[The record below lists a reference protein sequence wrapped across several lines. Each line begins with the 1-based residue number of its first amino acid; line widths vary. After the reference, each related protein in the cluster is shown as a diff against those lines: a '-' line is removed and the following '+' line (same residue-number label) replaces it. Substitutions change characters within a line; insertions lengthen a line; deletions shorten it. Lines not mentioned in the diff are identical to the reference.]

1 MSVIVEERHPLLRLG
16 VGWGGLACL
25 RRGWGLNVYP
35 GVGLQDEMPHGPWFV
50 TIAFH
55 HGDQMAPGAVEPMAS
70 GRRSSAGGETL
81 KERARLS

>member
-35 GVGLQDEMPHGPWFV
+35 GVGLQDEMPHGPRFV
-50 TIAFH
+50 TIAFPAVIRWH
-55 HGDQMAPGAVEPMAS
+55 QEQCRRGDPEGESPPKLM
-70 GRRSSAGGETL
+70 SAD
-81 KERARLS
+81 